1 MLLPDDVT
9 SFARAAARQPE
20 SPVQILS
27 PANLAAQCR
36 RFQREL
42 PDVAMYYAFKSSSS
56 RHVVTAID
64 GIVAGYDVAS
74 PQEIAD
80 VVSWGVDPAR
90 LRYSNPVKAAAS
102 IGAAR
107 RLGVTKFAAQSVAE
121 LEKIAAHAPGASVYL
136 RLQVG
141 ASQGAL
147 DFSTKFGAPADEVL
161 AAAPRAREL
170 GLDLVGITFNVG
182 SQSDDPA
189 VWATG
194 IGQGAA
200 VLRGLQDRGIVVPEL
215 NIGGGYPVQYSPSDP
230 DPAVTLRAIR
240 SSLDQVR
247 AEFPGLAVLAE
258 PGRFVSAPSG
268 AILSTVIGREERAG
282 RTWLYLDTGAFHAFM
297 ERFEFDRFIYPTYSL
312 RHLLA
317 GGTTSEQPEQPY
329 ALTGPTCDAFDTL
342 ATSVCL
348 PEGLDVGDRILF
360 MLAGAYTVEYGS
372 HFNGFAPPAVV
383 TLQRPSAG
391 SVAGAAA
398 GAARVPTPRSA
409 PSRMSDW

>member
-20 SPVQILS
+20 SPLQILS

-56 RHVVTAID
+56 RHVVSAID
-64 GIVAGYDVAS
+64 GLVAGYDVAS

-102 IGAAR
+102 IAAAR
-107 RLGVTKFAAQSVAE
+107 RAGVTKFAAQSVAE

-136 RLQVG
+136 RLRVG

-170 GLDLVGITFNVG
+170 GLDLIGITFNVG

-200 VLRGLQDRGIVVPEL
+200 VLRGLQERGIVVPEL

-230 DPAVTLRAIR
+230 DPGVTLRAIR
-240 SSLDQVR
+240 AALDEVR
-247 AEFPGLAVLAE
+247 SEFPGLSVLAE

-312 RHLLA
+312 RHLLSGSTA
-317 GGTTSEQPEQPY
+317 PVQPY

-342 ATSVCL
+342 ATSVSL
-348 PEGLDVGDRILF
+348 PEGLGVGDRILF
-360 MLAGAYTVEYGS
+360 MMAGAYTVEYGS
-372 HFNGFAPPAVV
+372 HFNGFAPPSVV
-383 TLQRPSAG
+383 SLDSLTAG
-391 SVAGAAA
+391 RTSGRMPAPRQASVP
-398 GAARVPTPRSA
+398 AARS
-409 PSRMSDW
+409 

>member
-1 MLLPDDVT
+1 
-9 SFARAAARQPE
+9 
-20 SPVQILS
+20 
-27 PANLAAQCR
+27 
-36 RFQREL
+36 
-42 PDVAMYYAFKSSSS
+42 MYYAFKSSSS
-56 RHVVTAID
+56 RHVVSAID
-64 GIVAGYDVAS
+64 DLVAGYDVAS

-102 IGAAR
+102 IAAAR
-107 RLGVTKFAAQSVAE
+107 RAGVTKFAAQSVSE

-136 RLQVG
+136 RLRVG

-170 GLDLVGITFNVG
+170 GLDLIGITFNVG

-200 VLRGLQDRGIVVPEL
+200 VLRGLRDRGIAVPEL

-230 DPAVTLRAIR
+230 DPGVTLRAIR
-240 SSLDQVR
+240 AALDEVR
-247 AEFPGLAVLAE
+247 SEFPGLSVLAE
-258 PGRFVSAPSG
+258 PGRFVSAPGG

-317 GGTTSEQPEQPY
+317 GDRAPMQPY

-342 ATSVCL
+342 ATSVSL
-348 PEGLDVGDRILF
+348 PEGLQVGDRLLF
-360 MLAGAYTVEYGS
+360 MMAGAYTVEYGS
-372 HFNGFAPPAVV
+372 HFNGFSPPAVV
-383 TLQRPSAG
+383 SLGT
-391 SVAGAAA
+391 VAPGRTSGRLPVPRQATSAAA
-398 GAARVPTPRSA
+398 RA
-409 PSRMSDW
+409 